1 MPPVKQETFS
11 SKLAIM
17 AAVPGSFNKETVLYA
32 KAAIA
37 FPVEQGQ
44 LYKVTARKDDTAPY
58 LSTFHKGWSYGGTVS
73 DLGPEGY
80 NDDYRYSHSPDAVCK
95 SAAIGMLIGAFVPA
109 ATKPVLDVLDLND
122 NTYHNILKTVLS
134 SSFPV
139 SKSWQGTAP
148 QKGYLVLLMNDGIAQ
163 GAGTDTG
170 YSDNDGAVII
180 KVSPAN

>member
-17 AAVPGSFNKETVLYA
+17 AAVPGSFNQDTVLYA

-37 FPVEQGQ
+37 FPVKQGQ
-44 LYKVTARKDDTAPY
+44 LYKVAARKDNTAPY
-58 LSTFHKGWSYGGTVS
+58 LSTFQSGWKYGAGTP
-73 DLGPEGY
+73 DFGPEGD
-80 NDDYRYSHSPDAVCK
+80 NNRYSTTSVCK
-95 SAAIGMLIGAFVPA
+95 AAPVGMLVGAFVPA
-109 ATKPVLDVLDLND
+109 TATPSLNALDLNN
-122 NTYHNILKTVLS
+122 NTHNDILETVFS

-139 SKSWQGTAP
+139 SKNWQGTP
-148 QKGYLVLLMNDGIAQ
+148 SMDGYLVLLMNDGIAK
-163 GAGTDTG
+163 GAGTETG